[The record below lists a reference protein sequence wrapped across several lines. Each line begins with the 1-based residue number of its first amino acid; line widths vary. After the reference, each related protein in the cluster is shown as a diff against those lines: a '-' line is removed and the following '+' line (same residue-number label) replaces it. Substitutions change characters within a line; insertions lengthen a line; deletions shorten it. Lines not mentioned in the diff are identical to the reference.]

1 MNSDDIELQ
10 KIAIEALGIH
20 KTRASLRILE
30 QTLETKP
37 QYVKNIIE
45 AIGQN
50 TSLYGTYSFIRI
62 LENSISEDLTQR
74 VMQQLYLRKAF
85 YQFGTVNVEGAYSQ
99 ESPYPASRKLH
110 PLSPGEV
117 GKILKKS
124 DRRFI
129 QKVGNKF
136 AEDHYYL
143 LLLESKNPES
153 YYETIQSWVF
163 GSYLKIRTITALP
176 TMLKE
181 KKVKK
186 FLKKRP
192 PSYKF
197 TPASEMEE
205 TDPASPT
212 NQNEEP
218 TTEEGPPLEN

>member
-1 MNSDDIELQ
+1 M
-10 KIAIEALGIH
+10 
-20 KTRASLRILE
+20 
-30 QTLETKP
+30 
-37 QYVKNIIE
+37 
-45 AIGQN
+45 
-50 TSLYGTYSFIRI
+50 
-62 LENSISEDLTQR
+62 
-74 VMQQLYLRKAF
+74 
-85 YQFGTVNVEGAYSQ
+85 
-99 ESPYPASRKLH
+99 
-110 PLSPGEV
+110 
-117 GKILKKS
+117 
-124 DRRFI
+124 
-129 QKVGNKF
+129 GNKF

-163 GSYLKIRTITALP
+163 GSYLKIRTITAPP